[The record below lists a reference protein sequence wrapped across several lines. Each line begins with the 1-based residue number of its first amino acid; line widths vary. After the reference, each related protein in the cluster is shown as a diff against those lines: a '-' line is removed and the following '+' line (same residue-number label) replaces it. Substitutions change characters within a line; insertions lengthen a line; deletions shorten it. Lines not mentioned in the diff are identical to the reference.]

1 MGVRR
6 DDPVVVG
13 IPTVEP
19 IGLGHDVT
27 LELGDRFG
35 ARCKRSNPLGSFS
48 LLGRLL
54 GYQTGSRESVS
65 RSSSRS
71 WMPCV
76 VACGAAVPW
85 AMQVGLKRRHVIW
98 GFARRSALAA
108 GARVRPAQK
117 IDQLYLRNN
126 IIRHC
131 NKHVSNFFRYLF
143 SSLCFYLVNECL

>member
-1 MGVRR
+1 
-6 DDPVVVG
+6 
-13 IPTVEP
+13 
-19 IGLGHDVT
+19 
-27 LELGDRFG
+27 
-35 ARCKRSNPLGSFS
+35 
-48 LLGRLL
+48 
-54 GYQTGSRESVS
+54 
-65 RSSSRS
+65 
-71 WMPCV
+71 MPCV